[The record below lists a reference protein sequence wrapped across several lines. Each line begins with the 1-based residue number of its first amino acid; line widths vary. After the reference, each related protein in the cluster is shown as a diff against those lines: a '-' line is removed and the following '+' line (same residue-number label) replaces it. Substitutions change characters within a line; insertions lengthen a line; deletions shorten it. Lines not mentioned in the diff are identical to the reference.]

1 LPEQTL
7 RKTATIQSI
16 ERAAAILR
24 SFTEADPELRVTEL
38 AHRLGLHKS
47 TVSRILATLQHE
59 GLVAQNPETGKYR
72 LGLGLISLAG
82 VALGRLD
89 VRGVSQPYLNR
100 LVEIS
105 QETVNVTVIDGREC
119 VNIERVASPKPI
131 RYVGWIGRRTP
142 LHCTAAGKVLIAE
155 MSEEERCALLPSRLA
170 TYTEKTIVDTTLFNR
185 SMDQIR
191 RQGYA
196 IVHEEFEDGFSAI
209 AAPVHD
215 LGGRVAGAISISGP
229 SYRLGPG
236 QIEEYV
242 APLLETTAMISA
254 DMGYVGGQHH
264 GRR

>member
-1 LPEQTL
+1 MPEQTP
-7 RKTATIQSI
+7 RTTETIQSI

-24 SFTEADPELRVTEL
+24 SFTEAEPELQVTTL
-38 AHRLGLHKS
+38 AERLDLHKS
-47 TVSRILATLQHE
+47 TVSRILGTLQQE
-59 GLVAQNPETGKYR
+59 GLVARNPETGRYR
-72 LGLGLISLAG
+72 LGLGLVSLAG

-105 QETVNVTVIDGREC
+105 QETVNVTVLDGREC

-155 MSEEERCALLPSRLA
+155 MSEERRLGLLSTPL
-170 TYTEKTIVDTTLFNR
+170 TCYTDNTVVDVSLLNG
-185 SMDQIR
+185 SLEQIR

-196 IVHEEFEDGFSAI
+196 IVHEEFEEGFSAV
-209 AAPVHD
+209 AAPVRD
-215 LGGRVAGAISISGP
+215 LGGVVAGAISISGP

-236 QIEEYV
+236 QIEGYV
-242 APLLETTAMISA
+242 PPLLETTAMISA
-254 DMGYVGGQHH
+254 DMGYTGG
-264 GRR
+264 

>member
-1 LPEQTL
+1 MPEQTP
-7 RKTATIQSI
+7 RTTGKIQSI

-24 SFTEADPELRVTEL
+24 SFTEAEPELRVTML
-38 AHRLGLHKS
+38 AQRLGLHKS
-47 TVSRILATLQHE
+47 TVSRILATLKQE

-100 LVEIS
+100 LVEVS

-119 VNIERVASPKPI
+119 VNIERVASPRPI

-155 MSEEERCALLPSRLA
+155 MPTEERCALLPSPLTA
-170 TYTEKTIVDTTLFNR
+170 YTDKTIVDAALFDR
-185 SMDQIR
+185 SMNKIR
-191 RQGYA
+191 EQGYA
-196 IVHEEFEDGFSAI
+196 VVHEEFEEGFSAV
-209 AAPVHD
+209 AAPVYD
-215 LGGRVAGAISISGP
+215 LSGLVAGAISISGP

-236 QIEEYV
+236 QIEEFV
-242 APLLETTAMISA
+242 GPLLETTAMISA
-254 DMGYVGGQHH
+254 DMGYTGG
-264 GRR
+264 